1 MSLCHL
7 PSQMEPQ
14 VPWCQRLP
22 LRFLTGPVRTQ
33 VVLSPEKREGAG
45 EVVIQQRGQTGRTES
60 ILGLCG
66 AIISLDLDA
75 RILWSQPESRAGG
88 LGPWLV
94 PTSRGYPRSCTDNRC
109 QGEGGVRF
117 CSRAIPPAS
126 LEFPTHAV
134 GFLCLLTGL
143 CLATMQ
149 LHTHPSP
156 LAPWEK
162 IPGACHTV
170 SEGPRVAQGS
180 PLLRGGSP
188 SLPASLY
195 PPHSA
200 SVVISPPPPK
210 KIPCPHILVPESALG
225 GPCKRPGL
233 GVRI

>member
-1 MSLCHL
+1 MTTVSLIQGGSWDCPNGCWFMSLCHL

-109 QGEGGVRF
+109 QGEGGCVSVAEPSHQLPWS
-117 CSRAIPPAS
+117 SR
-126 LEFPTHAV
+126 L
-134 GFLCLLTGL
+134 
-143 CLATMQ
+143 MQ
-149 LHTHPSP
+149 LAS
-156 LAPWEK
+156 
-162 IPGACHTV
+162 CV
-170 SEGPRVAQGS
+170 S
-180 PLLRGGSP
+180 
-188 SLPASLY
+188 
-195 PPHSA
+195 
-200 SVVISPPPPK
+200 
-210 KIPCPHILVPESALG
+210 
-225 GPCKRPGL
+225 
-233 GVRI
+233 